1 MDASLVKEMETKTWL
16 IVVLRVLEAAI
27 AGALA
32 VLTARVAAQPD
43 AAQLVGEAARKLSG
57 L

>member
-1 MDASLVKEMETKTWL
+1 MVKHMETRTWL

-32 VLTARVAAQPD
+32 VLTAKVAASPD
-43 AAQLVGEAARKLSG
+43 AATLVGEAARKLSG

>member
-43 AAQLVGEAARKLSG
+43 AAALVGEAARKLSG